1 MVASHTRSGVPI
13 VTKKQLKDIEAQ
25 ASLERWQEELA
36 RHVAYLPIL
45 CELAN
50 VDDGELHRAI
60 EIHFYV
66 RSMSKGAMQ

>member
-1 MVASHTRSGVPI
+1 M
-13 VTKKQLKDIEAQ
+13 TKKQLKDIEAQ

-45 CELAN
+45 CEMAG
-50 VDDGELHRAI
+50 VDEMELHRAI

-66 RSMSKGAMQ
+66 RSMSRGAMQ

>member
-50 VDDGELHRAI
+50 VDEGELHRAI

>member
-1 MVASHTRSGVPI
+1 M
-13 VTKKQLKDIEAQ
+13 TKKQLKDIEAQ
-25 ASLERWQEELA
+25 VSLERWQEELA

-45 CELAN
+45 CELAG
-50 VDDGELHRAI
+50 VDEMELHRAI